1 MDSNDTQLAFARPG
15 ASTKVASCLAVA
27 ELVAV
32 MVDITARS
40 SVSSC
45 RTYDDVLPVLVACS
59 DTSGPG
65 SSATPWLV
73 ARGVG
78 LVVTMKSLQLL
89 SVSVPSGSVSYTH
102 LRAHETRHDLVC

>member
-73 ARGVG
+73 APGVG
-78 LVVTMKSLQLL
+78 LVVTMK
-89 SVSVPSGSVSYTH
+89 SVSYTH
-102 LRAHETRHDLVC
+102 LRAHETRHDLVCRLLLEK